1 MKGRGIVMRKEDVLY
16 AKGMRFWGTHG
27 YFAEENKL
35 GAEFDVDVKV
45 VIDMTDMCEKDEFV
59 WEISYVALFEAA
71 KKVVEG
77 EEHKLIQR
85 VAYRIIEEVF
95 AMTPATEVSVNVMKP
110 GAALGGIF
118 DHTGCVITR
127 KREEM

>member
-1 MKGRGIVMRKEDVLY
+1 MRKEDILY

-27 YFAEENKL
+27 YHKEENKL
-35 GAEFDVDVKV
+35 GAEFDVDVEV

-77 EEHKLIQR
+77 EEHKLVQR
-85 VAYRIIEEVF
+85 MAYRIIEEVF
-95 AMTPATEVSVNVMKP
+95 ARTPATKVKVDVMKP
-110 GAALGGIF
+110 SAPIGGIF
-118 DHTGCVITR
+118 DHTGCVIERT
-127 KREEM
+127 REEM